1 MANFGPKPWTN
12 PLWKNLNF
20 STFSISCF
28 YSLERR
34 FFPLEY
40 HKTHFPGPYCLKK
53 KRWKN
58 GLVLCV
64 SLPGKNISLVKCFP
78 PCTKHISLVIC
89 FPPCTKHICLVI
101 LVPPPRKHIFLLI
114 CVPPPRKHIY
124 LVMLFPTRETYI
136 LCENWF
142 PDPTPP
148 LPPLGNTYLLL

>member
-1 MANFGPKPWTN
+1 MFPGLDYLKKKHEKMANFGPKPWTN
-12 PLWKNLNF
+12 PFSKNLNF

-28 YSLERR
+28 YSLKRR

-64 SLPGKNISLVKCFP
+64 PLPGKN
-78 PCTKHISLVIC
+78 ISLVIC

-114 CVPPPRKHIY
+114 CVPPPRKHIC
-124 LVMLFPTRETYI
+124 LVMLFPTRETY
-136 LCENWF
+136 
-142 PDPTPP
+142 
-148 LPPLGNTYLLL
+148 LL